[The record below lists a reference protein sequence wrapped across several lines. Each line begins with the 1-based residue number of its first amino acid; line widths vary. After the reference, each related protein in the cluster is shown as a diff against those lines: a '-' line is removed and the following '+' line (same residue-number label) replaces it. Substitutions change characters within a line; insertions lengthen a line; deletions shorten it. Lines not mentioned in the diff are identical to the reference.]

1 MSKSMSNGTGLIVV
15 GPKTGNKEG
24 WQAVEGASRE
34 IAFVL
39 GHLHYSSA
47 DMYADI
53 LEGAV

>member
-1 MSKSMSNGTGLIVV
+1 MQIYCVKIQVWV

-24 WQAVEGASRE
+24 WQAVKGASRV